1 MFELLAAEAT
11 THSTPDGLIG
21 GLVGASGGI
30 SFAIWYGWY
39 VTTKTIPKIVDDF
52 REERKL
58 DREDRKSDRD
68 ERKLERDE
76 FKSTLKTIVT
86 TIEMVPC
93 QAVYEELRRRE
104 MAQHPQEAK
113 WPPSQMS
120 L

>member
-39 VTTKTIPKIVDDF
+39 VTTKTIPKIVEDF

-58 DREDRKSDRD
+58 DREDRKS
-68 ERKLERDE
+68 EHDE
-76 FKSTLKTIVT
+76 FKSALKAIVT
-86 TIEMVPC
+86 TIAMVPC
-93 QAVYEELRRRE
+93 QVVYEELRRRDSHQKGQQPT
-104 MAQHPQEAK
+104 ALQPHDVT
-113 WPPSQMS
+113 
-120 L
+120 